1 MAYTKSISQGFL
13 EDRRVSMD
21 VFDLKNRAS
30 IAADAY
36 RFCFLT
42 AG

>member
-1 MAYTKSISQGFL
+1 
-13 EDRRVSMD
+13 MD

-30 IAADAY
+30 IAADAN

-42 AG
+42 AGRIRIAQSISDPARS